1 MKRTGSRD
9 TYRGWNKD
17 TSILLLS
24 GQDDPVGNFG
34 KGVVAVKKRMEKA
47 RLRRVTLELLPN
59 ARHDLLNEEVTAAAD
74 ARNILIRW
82 MENIVIPTQTDLT

>member
-47 RLRRVTLELLPN
+47 GLRRVTLELLPN
-59 ARHDLLNEEVTAAAD
+59 ARHDLLHEEVTTAAD
-74 ARNILIRW
+74 ARNILLRW